1 MASVPEQARG
11 LARILD
17 SAFEIPG
24 TRFRIG
30 LDPILG
36 LIPGIGDL
44 LGGGFSAYILYL
56 GARAGAPVPV
66 LAQMFLNIALEM
78 LVGTIPILGDLFDMG
93 WKANQRN
100 VDLLEDYLDDPR
112 RTTVSSW
119 VFVAIAILAIVALV
133 VATIWLA
140 ATIVAWVFGAF

>member
-1 MASVPEQARG
+1 MASVREQARG

-66 LAQMFLNIALEM
+66 LARMFLNIALEM

-100 VDLLEDYLDDPR
+100 VDLLEGYLDDPR
-112 RTTVSSW
+112 RTTVASW